1 MRMPRLVFGTL
12 MVCAFLPVMRARAEE
27 PVKTESPAVK
37 PMGESGGTV
46 NISPDACRLPE
57 KLPNALAV
65 KDPVWSVLVG
75 LSEANVCGVLT
86 RARIDQEVKNSGRTT
101 KIPMRFLL
109 AVRRVPNADGTRA
122 DVALLSVEDV
132 DLPVPYDILGYHPG
146 RMRMSKDLQFKEWKL
161 GHVEVQNPDGD
172 PIVLEDVRVWGLE
185 KGRVQMDIDGWLDAM
200 LGPKLDDM
208 DLEGFALA
216 RYKGQRYGF
225 ALGFGPKGSGRSG
238 AFNFLEDKI
247 VFPNP
252 AEFKRTGAYLRARLE
267 TLMPALAVLRT
278 KSS

>member
-1 MRMPRLVFGTL
+1 LRLRRFAVPLFGVL
-12 MVCAFLPVMRARAEE
+12 LLFPLGARGDTTT
-27 PVKTESPAVK
+27 VT
-37 PMGESGGTV
+37 PMASKGGTV
-46 NISPDACRLPE
+46 SVTPEAASSCRIPATLP
-57 KLPNALAV
+57 LALQV

-75 LSEANVCGVLT
+75 LSESNVCGVLT
-86 RARIDQEVKNSGRTT
+86 RARMEQEVKKSGRPTR
-101 KIPMRFLL
+101 IPMPYLL
-109 AVRRVPNADGTRA
+109 AVRRVPNADGSRA
-122 DVALLSVEDV
+122 DVALMSVEDL

-146 RMRMSKDLQFKEWKL
+146 RMRLSEDLRFKEWKL
-161 GHVEVQNPDGD
+161 GRVEVQNPEGE
-172 PIVLEDVRVWGLE
+172 PVVLEDVRVWGLE
-185 KGRVQMDIDGWLDAM
+185 KGRVQMDVDGWLDAM

-208 DLEGFALA
+208 DLEGFALC

-252 AEFKRTGAYLRARLE
+252 PEFKRTGAYLRARLE
-267 TLMPALAVLRT
+267 TLMPALAALRT

>member
-1 MRMPRLVFGTL
+1 M
-12 MVCAFLPVMRARAEE
+12 A
-27 PVKTESPAVK
+27 SQ
-37 PMGESGGTV
+37 GGTV
-46 NISPDACRLPE
+46 SVTPEATSSCRIPATLP
-57 KLPNALAV
+57 LALQV

-75 LSEANVCGVLT
+75 LSESNVCGVLT
-86 RARIDQEVKNSGRTT
+86 RARMEQEVKKSGRPTR
-101 KIPMRFLL
+101 IPMPYLL
-109 AVRRVPNADGTRA
+109 AVRRVPNADGSRA
-122 DVALLSVEDV
+122 DVALMSVEDL

-146 RMRMSKDLQFKEWKL
+146 RMRLSEDLRFKEWKL
-161 GHVEVQNPDGD
+161 GRVEVQNPEGE
-172 PIVLEDVRVWGLE
+172 PVVLEDVRVWGLE
-185 KGRVQMDIDGWLDAM
+185 KGRVQMDVDGWLDAM

-208 DLEGFALA
+208 DLEGFALC

-252 AEFKRTGAYLRARLE
+252 PEFKRTGAYLRARLE
-267 TLMPALAVLRT
+267 TLMPALAALRT

>member
-1 MRMPRLVFGTL
+1 MRLHRFAVPLFGVL
-12 MVCAFLPVMRARAEE
+12 LLFPLGARGDTTT
-27 PVKTESPAVK
+27 VT
-37 PMGESGGTV
+37 PMASQGGTV
-46 NISPDACRLPE
+46 SVTPEATSSCRIPATLP
-57 KLPNALAV
+57 LALQV

-75 LSEANVCGVLT
+75 LSESNVCGVLT
-86 RARIDQEVKNSGRTT
+86 RARMEQEVKKSGRPTR
-101 KIPMRFLL
+101 IPMPYLL
-109 AVRRVPNADGTRA
+109 AVRRVPNADGSRA
-122 DVALLSVEDV
+122 DVALMSVEDL

-146 RMRMSKDLQFKEWKL
+146 RMRLSEDLRFKEWKL
-161 GHVEVQNPDGD
+161 GRVEVQNPEGE
-172 PIVLEDVRVWGLE
+172 PLVLEDVRVWGLE
-185 KGRVQMDIDGWLDAM
+185 KGRVQMDVDGWLDAM

-208 DLEGFALA
+208 DLEGFALC

-252 AEFKRTGAYLRARLE
+252 PEFKRTGAYLRARLE
-267 TLMPALAVLRT
+267 TLMPALAALRT

>member
-1 MRMPRLVFGTL
+1 MRLRRFAVPLFGVL
-12 MVCAFLPVMRARAEE
+12 LLFPLGARGDTTT
-27 PVKTESPAVK
+27 VT
-37 PMGESGGTV
+37 PMASKGGTV
-46 NISPDACRLPE
+46 SVTPEAASSCRIPATLP
-57 KLPNALAV
+57 LALQV

-75 LSEANVCGVLT
+75 LSESNVCGVLT
-86 RARIDQEVKNSGRTT
+86 RARMEQEVKKSGRPTR
-101 KIPMRFLL
+101 IPMPYLL
-109 AVRRVPNADGTRA
+109 AVRRVPNADGSRA
-122 DVALLSVEDV
+122 DVALMSVEDL

-146 RMRMSKDLQFKEWKL
+146 RMRLSEDLRFKEWKL
-161 GHVEVQNPDGD
+161 GRVEVQNPEGE
-172 PIVLEDVRVWGLE
+172 PVVLEDVRVWGLE
-185 KGRVQMDIDGWLDAM
+185 KGRVQMDVDGWLDAM

-208 DLEGFALA
+208 DLEGFALC

-252 AEFKRTGAYLRARLE
+252 PEFKRTGAYLRARLE
-267 TLMPALAVLRT
+267 TLMPALAALRT